1 MFLAWIIRASLEQV
15 CHVAQLVAD
24 NLLSLGASLGHVHV
38 PGRTASDSQQEDS
51 DGGDEIEIGMGIHNE
66 PGSQLVKTGL
76 TGLVNTMLSQLLD
89 ATDEDR
95 AFLHISHQEDQLVL
109 LVNNLGG
116 VSNLELGGIVTEIV
130 QQLDKQ
136 YHIHPVRII
145 SGTYMTSLNGSG
157 FSISLLR
164 LTSTGL
170 GPGKDMLDLLD
181 APAAAIGWS
190 GSLPPAVWTPGKWE
204 ELDDQQDPDTT
215 RVLPQSNLKRTYGTE
230 GEIFASQ
237 STVPSY

>member
-1 MFLAWIIRASLEQV
+1 MPNVSGMDFRTSLEQV

-24 NLLSLGASLGHVHV
+24 NLLSVGASLGHVHV
-38 PGRTASDSQQEDS
+38 PGRTASDSQQEES
-51 DGGDEIEIGMGIHNE
+51 DGGLALDEIEIGMGIHNE

-76 TGLVNTMLSQLLD
+76 TGLVTTMLSQLLD

-95 AFLHISHQEDQLVL
+95 AFVHISHQEDQLVL

-130 QQLDKQ
+130 QQLEKH
-136 YHIHPVRII
+136 YHIHPVRTL

-157 FSISLLR
+157 FSITLLR
-164 LTSTGL
+164 LTPTGL
-170 GPGKDMLDLLD
+170 GPGKEMLDLLD

-190 GSLPPAVWTPGKWE
+190 GSLPPMVWTPRRWE
-204 ELDDQQDPDTT
+204 VLDDQQDSETT
-215 RVLPQSNLKRTYGTE
+215 QVLQQSNLKRMALNR
-230 GEIFASQ
+230 IS
-237 STVPSY
+237 PHP